1 MGAYSPVPQISEET
15 VRHAVETIVKPAA
28 KAMVQEGRSFTG
40 VLYAGL
46 MLTENGSKVIE
57 FNARFGDPETQ
68 VVLPRMES
76 DLVQV
81 LLDLLDDKEVDLR
94 WKDTAAVS
102 VVLAS
107 EGYPESYAKGTPIG
121 SLAAETEQVVVFH
134 AGTKAEGGE
143 FVTNGG
149 RVANVTAFDESF
161 EAARDRVYTA
171 VDEIIKPGLF
181 FRKDIGARAL
191 KAALK

>member
-1 MGAYSPVPQISEET
+1 MVIAQDHKRAFDGDKGPNTGGMGAYSPVPQISEET

-107 EGYPESYAKGTPIG
+107 EGYPKAMQKARRSAALQQKLSRSWSSMPERKQKVES
-121 SLAAETEQVVVFH
+121 SLQT
-134 AGTKAEGGE
+134 
-143 FVTNGG
+143 
-149 RVANVTAFDESF
+149 
-161 EAARDRVYTA
+161 
-171 VDEIIKPGLF
+171 
-181 FRKDIGARAL
+181 GARRQCDGF
-191 KAALK
+191 